1 MELKIPVKEGAETK
15 TMLKIV
21 NCFINNLTDVEL
33 DIVSAMINKG
43 YTTLSKNNRS
53 GLRSSLNMDKY
64 LFNNYVKYLKDKK
77 VLYLNQDILT
87 LNPNIVRLTS
97 DNQITIILKKYGSA

>member
-53 GLRSSLNMDKY
+53 ELRSSLNMDKY

>member
-53 GLRSSLNMDKY
+53 ELRSSLNMDKY

-77 VLYLNQDILT
+77 VLYLNEEVLT

>member
-53 GLRSSLNMDKY
+53 ELRSSLNMDKY

-97 DNQITIILKKYGSA
+97 DNQITIILKKYGST

>member
-33 DIVSAMINKG
+33 DIVSEMINKG

-53 GLRSSLNMDKY
+53 ELRSSLNMDKY

-77 VLYLNQDILT
+77 VLYLNEEILT